1 MKLRRTAAFLFATC
15 IALQGFAS
23 GEENLANDNQEIL
36 SDTAQGV
43 GTNEDPAATAL
54 AADAGGL
61 GIQERIIEEI
71 VDETKEIDGDINVL
85 KVDARN
91 EDAGAVVNGDVS
103 LENNLYTDVVWVN
116 VHSED
121 LKAEVEIDGDVKGT
135 VMDGNTSGILTPYNE
150 GGTIDIQIS
159 GDVSVEQKGTIAP
172 GTENNSPYDGVAEYA
187 QAINIISQGDK
198 ASTTVTVGGGVESTA
213 DRGPSQG
220 IVAAVTG
227 DHSEIIIRTGTES
240 GGGVTVAA
248 NAACAPNSSMPGRP
262 GEARGVEADIT
273 ANEGK
278 LNVTVSGDVSAT
290 GEVAKGIGETIIGDH
305 NNGTVQ
311 IEGSVYASG
320 SKGEAE
326 GVSVY
331 ADGKESTGNV
341 TVEGN
346 VTAVS
351 EDTDATGIQASA
363 KGEGKAV
370 VNIQGDVHADSKNQE
385 DGAKDDSQADPKEEN
400 GEVKEDS
407 DADDSTERNGTK
419 AIVASA
425 QNGTVDIAVD
435 GTVIS
440 NGIGIDASAS
450 SQEIQREEE
459 YQGDVSGMKELNQEE
474 TPIFV
479 PRVPDGTI
487 QTTNYIDPKDMFKY
501 FYREII
507 VDSEGNTLSNRVY
520 TNGEYTGDL
529 TGFKQGETWTTDE
542 EDGQTVRTSYTDQE
556 GREYTQVVEK
566 DKNGN
571 IVSSKVIGDIVYYGS
586 MDGLEQSGEPVT
598 RTRWT
603 GGYEDGKTVTRY
615 YQDDQGTSYRTVT
628 SYNADGL
635 QVGNEKKYIIKEEQI
650 GTGNVTVKVGNGI
663 AVKGEGDLSGVQMK
677 ADDSSKLEIQVLNGG
692 ITVTGTDGNASAVGA
707 YLENNASEITLT
719 VKGGITT
726 DGNAK
731 KSTALVV
738 NANGDSQTNV
748 KVEGDV
754 TSDGTGLE
762 IGLSD
767 SESKA
772 SIVVDGTISGEKHNI
787 LLSEEK
793 AENLSITVWQ
803 VKSEDENAPLIEK
816 IKTDKE
822 GNTTYTQDREAEQR
836 IQYIIRIAQ
845 PDLISTTGTVK
856 SEGFDVAKE
865 GEEVYLK
872 LNIPTGYE
880 VAEAWQDE
888 GQKTKLLKDYKG
900 EYYLAVPKGGGVL
913 LSVTLKEIA
922 AEPEKEP
929 VSDDSN
935 KQESKGVE
943 EKPETEPAQP
953 LAPET
958 NDMTV
963 PQGKASVPE
972 GNIAGQDADA
982 AELISKLLLK
992 NGIRIP
998 TNVSIVTDR
1007 DGLTTLEI
1015 AQAEH
1020 AEASEENTE
1029 LKMAIPA
1036 ELMETLSLQNVK
1048 KLKMY
1053 SYDRHAAVE
1062 LDISEALT
1070 ALRGRNNKRLILE
1083 IVSNPVIGENVRSF
1097 LNEGNEIIDGAAIS
1111 ARILIQEEDGTQTE
1125 LEAGSACITMMNEY
1139 REDMR
1144 ILYIKADKKAAEN
1157 AVRIDNAKYET
1168 DHWRIPYMGSGI
1180 YLQAVEK

>member
-1 MKLRRTAAFLFATC
+1 M
-15 IALQGFAS
+15 
-23 GEENLANDNQEIL
+23 
-36 SDTAQGV
+36 
-43 GTNEDPAATAL
+43 
-54 AADAGGL
+54 
-61 GIQERIIEEI
+61 
-71 VDETKEIDGDINVL
+71 
-85 KVDARN
+85 
-91 EDAGAVVNGDVS
+91 
-103 LENNLYTDVVWVN
+103 
-116 VHSED
+116 
-121 LKAEVEIDGDVKGT
+121 
-135 VMDGNTSGILTPYNE
+135 PYC
-150 GGTIDIQIS
+150 
-159 GDVSVEQKGTIAP
+159 
-172 GTENNSPYDGVAEYA
+172 
-187 QAINIISQGDK
+187 NIK
-198 ASTTVTVGGGVESTA
+198 
-213 DRGPSQG
+213 
-220 IVAAVTG
+220 
-227 DHSEIIIRTGTES
+227 
-240 GGGVTVAA
+240 
-248 NAACAPNSSMPGRP
+248 
-262 GEARGVEADIT
+262 
-273 ANEGK
+273 
-278 LNVTVSGDVSAT
+278 
-290 GEVAKGIGETIIGDH
+290 
-305 NNGTVQ
+305 
-311 IEGSVYASG
+311 
-320 SKGEAE
+320 
-326 GVSVY
+326 
-331 ADGKESTGNV
+331 
-341 TVEGN
+341 
-346 VTAVS
+346 
-351 EDTDATGIQASA
+351 
-363 KGEGKAV
+363 
-370 VNIQGDVHADSKNQE
+370 
-385 DGAKDDSQADPKEEN
+385 
-400 GEVKEDS
+400 
-407 DADDSTERNGTK
+407 
-419 AIVASA
+419 
-425 QNGTVDIAVD
+425 
-435 GTVIS
+435 
-440 NGIGIDASAS
+440 
-450 SQEIQREEE
+450 
-459 YQGDVSGMKELNQEE
+459 
-474 TPIFV
+474 
-479 PRVPDGTI
+479 
-487 QTTNYIDPKDMFKY
+487 
-501 FYREII
+501 
-507 VDSEGNTLSNRVY
+507 
-520 TNGEYTGDL
+520 
-529 TGFKQGETWTTDE
+529 
-542 EDGQTVRTSYTDQE
+542 
-556 GREYTQVVEK
+556 
-566 DKNGN
+566 
-571 IVSSKVIGDIVYYGS
+571 
-586 MDGLEQSGEPVT
+586 
-598 RTRWT
+598 
-603 GGYEDGKTVTRY
+603 
-615 YQDDQGTSYRTVT
+615 
-628 SYNADGL
+628 
-635 QVGNEKKYIIKEEQI
+635 
-650 GTGNVTVKVGNGI
+650 
-663 AVKGEGDLSGVQMK
+663 
-677 ADDSSKLEIQVLNGG
+677 
-692 ITVTGTDGNASAVGA
+692 
-707 YLENNASEITLT
+707 
-719 VKGGITT
+719 
-726 DGNAK
+726 
-731 KSTALVV
+731 
-738 NANGDSQTNV
+738 TNV

-793 AENLSITVWQ
+793 PENLSITVWQ

-1015 AQAEH
+1015 AQAEQ

-1083 IVSNPVIGENVRSF
+1083 IVSNPVIGEMPTPRP
-1097 LNEGNEIIDGAAIS
+1097 
-1111 ARILIQEEDGTQTE
+1111 
-1125 LEAGSACITMMNEY
+1125 
-1139 REDMR
+1139 
-1144 ILYIKADKKAAEN
+1144 
-1157 AVRIDNAKYET
+1157 
-1168 DHWRIPYMGSGI
+1168 IPSH
-1180 YLQAVEK
+1180 L